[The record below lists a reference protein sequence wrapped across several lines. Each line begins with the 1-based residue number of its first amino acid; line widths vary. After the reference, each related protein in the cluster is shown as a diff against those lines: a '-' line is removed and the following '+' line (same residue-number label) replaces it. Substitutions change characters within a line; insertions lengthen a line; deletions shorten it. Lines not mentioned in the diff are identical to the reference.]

1 MKGFSGPFW
10 TRAETFGRYT
20 PRNSHASRH
29 PPKGLDVT
37 PPGLVTPSVNLA
49 PSRLRPW
56 RALRASVLAVGA
68 TVLTLGATPGDP
80 TVPLWGHWSV
90 GMLAAFAAAAT
101 GGILAYRAYT
111 RRTDLSIAR
120 GHHDHHW
127 SHRTDAVS
135 TALAHALISGLLVAL
150 VFIALNN
157 LTGGAHVTALQ
168 ATVAAG
174 ISIAVVSLIATV
186 AASRN
191 ETIHAVGTLMSLT
204 VLGSLTSIMTT
215 PDPNWWQLHFSQLGT
230 FHVFSG
236 YMFNGTLIATGT
248 LIVAFS
254 FRVRRVL
261 LTARRQERLRS
272 VRAPR
277 VFAIL
282 VASVGFH
289 MAMVGFIPVNQQQ
302 FLHDRAA
309 TGMTLSF
316 AALLILTP
324 WLMRGLPARLTRA
337 TGAIAIILVAGAT
350 VFIFGIINLAA
361 FEILAF
367 GLMFSWIGVFATCVE
382 TRHTPVVGPVVAVT
396 PPASVP
402 APAPVSRRDVATGRP
417 RRPVVVVSRRVRRGA
432 PDGSAAR
439 ALPPDTR
446 RAAVSSLRPSRVSSV
461 RRPARVAPVRGGLGQ
476 TKRLHPA
483 GRRAVL

>member
-1 MKGFSGPFW
+1 MLAIG
-10 TRAETFGRYT
+10 
-20 PRNSHASRH
+20 
-29 PPKGLDVT
+29 VT
-37 PPGLVTPSVNLA
+37 
-49 PSRLRPW
+49 
-56 RALRASVLAVGA
+56 VLA
-68 TVLTLGATPGDP
+68 LGATPGDP

-90 GMLAAFAAAAT
+90 GSLAAFAAATT

-111 RRTDLSIAR
+111 RRTEVSMAL
-120 GHHDHHW
+120 GHHDRHW
-127 SHRTDAVS
+127 SHRTDAIS
-135 TALAHALISGLLVAL
+135 AGLAQALISGLLVAL
-150 VFIALNN
+150 TFILLNK
-157 LTGGAHVTALQ
+157 LTDGAHVTALQ
-168 ATVAAG
+168 ATVAAAMSIG
-174 ISIAVVSLIATV
+174 IVSLIATF
-186 AASRN
+186 AASRD
-191 ETIHAVGTLMSLT
+191 ETIYAVGMLMSLT
-204 VLGSLTSIMTT
+204 VLGSLTSILTT

-248 LIVAFS
+248 LIVGFS

-261 LTARRQERLRS
+261 LNVRRRELLRS

-277 VFAIL
+277 VYAIL
-282 VASVGFH
+282 VACVGFN

-324 WLMRGLPARLTRA
+324 WMLRGLPARLTRA
-337 TGAIAIILVAGAT
+337 TGLIALILVVGAT

-361 FEILAF
+361 FEIIAF

-382 TRHTPVVGPVVAVT
+382 TRHSPVATVKA
-396 PPASVP
+396 AAP
-402 APAPVSRRDVATGRP
+402 APARTPVSASASPRRDVASGRR
-417 RRPVVVVSRRVRRGA
+417 RRPVSLSRRARRGA

-446 RAAVSSLRPSRVSSV
+446 RGAASSLRPSRVTNV
-461 RRPARVAPVRGGLGQ
+461 RRPARGGPARGSLAP
-476 TKRLHPA
+476 TPRLRPV
-483 GRRAVL
+483 GRLAAL

>member
-1 MKGFSGPFW
+1 M
-10 TRAETFGRYT
+10 
-20 PRNSHASRH
+20 
-29 PPKGLDVT
+29 T

-56 RALRASVLAVGA
+56 RTLRASVLAVGA

-90 GMLAAFAAAAT
+90 GALAAVAAAAT
-101 GGILAYRAYT
+101 AGILAYRAYT
-111 RRTDLSIAR
+111 RRIDLSVAH
-120 GHHDHHW
+120 GHHERHW
-127 SHRTDAVS
+127 SHRIDAVS
-135 TALAHALISGLLVAL
+135 TGLAQALISGLL
-150 VFIALNN
+150 IALTFIVLND

-174 ISIAVVSLIATV
+174 ISIAVVTVIATI

-261 LTARRQERLRS
+261 LTARRQERLVS

-277 VFAIL
+277 VFTVL

-324 WLMRGLPARLTRA
+324 RLMRGLPARLTRA
-337 TGAIAIILVAGAT
+337 TGAIAVILVVGAT
-350 VFIFGIINLAA
+350 VFLCGLINLAA
-361 FEILAF
+361 FEVLAF
-367 GLMFSWIGVFATCVE
+367 ALMFSWIGVFATCVDR
-382 TRHTPVVGPVVAVT
+382 RHAPITASAPA
-396 PPASVP
+396 ASVP
-402 APAPVSRRDVATGRP
+402 VSAPVTRSVARRDVATGRS
-417 RRPVVVVSRRVRRGA
+417 RRPVVVSRRVRRGA

-446 RAAVSSLRPSRVSSV
+446 RAAMSSLRPSRVSSV
-461 RRPARVAPVRGGLGQ
+461 RRPARVAPARRGPAS
-476 TKRLHPA
+476 TNRLRPV
-483 GRRAVL
+483 GRLAVL

>member
-1 MKGFSGPFW
+1 M
-10 TRAETFGRYT
+10 
-20 PRNSHASRH
+20 
-29 PPKGLDVT
+29 T
-37 PPGLVTPSVNLA
+37 PPGLVTPSVNFA
-49 PSRLRPW
+49 PSSLRPW
-56 RALRASVLAVGA
+56 RALRATILAVGA
-68 TVLTLGATPGDP
+68 TVLALGATPGDP
-80 TVPLWGHWSV
+80 TVPLWGQWSV
-90 GMLAAFAAAAT
+90 GMLAALAAAAT

-111 RRTDLSIAR
+111 RRTEMSVAH
-120 GHHDHHW
+120 GHDERHW
-127 SHRTDAVS
+127 SHRIDAVS
-135 TALAHALISGLLVAL
+135 AGFAQALISGLLVAL
-150 VFIALNN
+150 TFIILNG
-157 LTGGAHVTALQ
+157 LSGDAHVTALQ
-168 ATVAAG
+168 ATVASG
-174 ISIAVVSLIATV
+174 ISIAVVSLIATH

-191 ETIHAVGTLMSLT
+191 ETIHAVGMLMSLT
-204 VLGSLTSIMTT
+204 VLGSLTSILTT

-261 LTARRQERLRS
+261 INARKQGRLRS

-277 VFAIL
+277 IFAIL
-282 VASVGFH
+282 VACVGAN
-289 MAMVGFIPVNQQQ
+289 MAMVGMIPVNHQQ

-324 WLMRGLPARLTRA
+324 WLLRGLPPRISRA
-337 TGAIAIILVAGAT
+337 TGAIAIILVIGAT

-361 FEILAF
+361 FEIVAF

-382 TRHTPVVGPVVAVT
+382 TRHAPGSAPSKAESVPEPVRTSTPVP
-396 PPASVP
+396 
-402 APAPVSRRDVATGRP
+402 RRDVASGRP
-417 RRPVVVVSRRVRRGA
+417 RRPVLVSRRARRGA

-461 RRPARVAPVRGGLGQ
+461 RRPARGGPSRGALTPTMRVRPVA
-476 TKRLHPA
+476 
-483 GRRAVL
+483 RRAVL

>member
-1 MKGFSGPFW
+1 M
-10 TRAETFGRYT
+10 
-20 PRNSHASRH
+20 
-29 PPKGLDVT
+29 T
-37 PPGLVTPSVNLA
+37 PPGLVTPSVNIA
-49 PSRLRPW
+49 PSNLRPW
-56 RALRASVLAVGA
+56 RALRASILAVGA

-101 GGILAYRAYT
+101 GGVLAYRAYT
-111 RRTDLSIAR
+111 RRTEVSIAR
-120 GHHDHHW
+120 GQHDGHW
-127 SHRTDAVS
+127 SHRIDAVS
-135 TALAHALISGLLVAL
+135 AGLAQALISGLLVAL
-150 VFIALNN
+150 AFILLNN

-174 ISIAVVSLIATV
+174 VSIAIVSLVATL

-191 ETIHAVGTLMSLT
+191 ETIHAVGMLMSLT
-204 VLGSLTSIMTT
+204 VLGSLTSILTT
-215 PDPNWWQLHFSQLGT
+215 PDPDWWQLHFSQLGT
-230 FHVFSG
+230 FHAFSG

-261 LTARRQERLRS
+261 INARRQERLRS

-282 VASVGFH
+282 VACVGFH

-324 WLMRGLPARLTRA
+324 WLLRGLPPRLTRA
-337 TGAIAIILVAGAT
+337 TGAIAAILVVGAT
-350 VFIFGIINLAA
+350 VFIFGVINLAA
-361 FEILAF
+361 FEIVAF
-367 GLMFSWIGVFATCVE
+367 GLMFGWIAVFATCVE
-382 TRHTPVVGPVVAVT
+382 TRHSPIAL
-396 PPASVP
+396 PPAEVST
-402 APAPVSRRDVATGRP
+402 PAPVSASVPRRDVATGRP
-417 RRPVVVVSRRVRRGA
+417 RRPVLVSRRVRRGA

-446 RAAVSSLRPSRVSSV
+446 RAAVSPLRPSRASTV
-461 RRPARVAPVRGGLGQ
+461 RRPFRGGPARAALNQ
-476 TKRLHPA
+476 TMRRRPGERLAAH
-483 GRRAVL
+483 